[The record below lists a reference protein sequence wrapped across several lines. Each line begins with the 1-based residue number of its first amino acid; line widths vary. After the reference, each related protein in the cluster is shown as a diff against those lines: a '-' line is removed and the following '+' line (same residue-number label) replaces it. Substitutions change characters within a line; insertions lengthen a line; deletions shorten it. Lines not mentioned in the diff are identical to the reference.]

1 MYLFSWGT
9 KSSSRQKLKAVLFKL
24 QLKKKKK
31 RAGLQEDVSMCA
43 YYTLA
48 KQVECPTDPNS
59 RSYGA
64 ELALEEDGES
74 CMEI

>member
-1 MYLFSWGT
+1 
-9 KSSSRQKLKAVLFKL
+9 
-24 QLKKKKK
+24 
-31 RAGLQEDVSMCA
+31 MCA